1 MLGRALIIYA
11 GSLIGSILGSNK
23 DFGGGTLVGLEL
35 GETYVVPLGN
45 SGVRVDG
52 VRIGEDL
59 GMIYGRDSST
69 EGKHK
74 ECELEGEV
82 V

>member
-1 MLGRALIIYA
+1 M
-11 GSLIGSILGSNK
+11 
-23 DFGGGTLVGLEL
+23 
-35 GETYVVPLGN
+35 VPLGK